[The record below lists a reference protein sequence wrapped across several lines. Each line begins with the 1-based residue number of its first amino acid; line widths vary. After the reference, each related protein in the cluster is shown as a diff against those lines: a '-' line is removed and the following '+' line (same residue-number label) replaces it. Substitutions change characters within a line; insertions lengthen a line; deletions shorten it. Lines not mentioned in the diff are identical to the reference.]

1 MAIFYIGGMKNMVL
15 RIYKVNTDLPY
26 EQIREE
32 LECSRIWDIDASNY
46 KFDRSEIV
54 NYTKVEDLIEAIENN
69 ELDLNLNQSDIIE
82 MLPDSRQ
89 LNDSQLMRDMDIENS
104 LNFLIQTSL
113 GIERIALEKKYLCQE
128 LTFKSLKAQLA

>member
-1 MAIFYIGGMKNMVL
+1 MVL

-26 EQIREE
+26 EQIYEE
-32 LECSRIWDIDASNY
+32 LEGTRIWDIDASNY

-54 NYTKVEDLIEAIENN
+54 NYTKVEDLIGAIENK
-69 ELDLNLNQSDIIE
+69 EIDLNLNMSDIIE

-89 LNDSQLMRDMDIENS
+89 LVDYTLWKDMEIENG

-128 LTFKSLKAQLA
+128 LTFKGLKEQFA

>member
-1 MAIFYIGGMKNMVL
+1 MVL

-26 EQIREE
+26 EQIYEE
-32 LECSRIWDIDASNY
+32 MEGTRIWDIDASNY

-89 LNDSQLMRDMDIENS
+89 LNDSQLMGDMNIENS

-113 GIERIALEKKYLCQE
+113 GIERIALEKKYFCQE
-128 LTFKSLKAQLA
+128 LTFKSLKVQLA

>member
-1 MAIFYIGGMKNMVL
+1 MVL

-26 EQIREE
+26 EQIYEE
-32 LECSRIWDIDASNY
+32 LEGTRIWDIDASNY

-69 ELDLNLNQSDIIE
+69 KLDLNLNQSDIIE

-89 LNDSQLMRDMDIENS
+89 LNDSQLMGDMNIENS

-113 GIERIALEKKYLCQE
+113 GIKRIALEKKYLCQE
-128 LTFKSLKAQLA
+128 LTFKSLKVQLA